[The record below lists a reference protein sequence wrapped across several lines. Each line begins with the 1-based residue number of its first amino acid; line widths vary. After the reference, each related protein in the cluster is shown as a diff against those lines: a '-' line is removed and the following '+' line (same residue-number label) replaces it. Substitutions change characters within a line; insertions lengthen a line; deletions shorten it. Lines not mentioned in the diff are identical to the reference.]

1 MSTMP
6 PLHPFIPVP
15 GALRISLEGTQD
27 GRPWANVFHAF
38 YTGGPP
44 TASNLHDYLSTWY
57 GTAVGELAPLAQG
70 SVLYTGAVAT
80 DLSSLTGAQVEV
92 TGPTSGTNPGDL
104 IPSNA
109 AALVNYNSSFRYRGG
124 HPRTYYVAGT
134 QNELLDSNTW
144 APTFVTAVTTA
155 AANVTAAFEVGA
167 TGFVVQTQGAISY
180 YSGGVARVVPLK
192 MPISTLSVSFG
203 IATQRRRMR
212 K

>member
-1 MSTMP
+1 MP

-15 GALRISLEGTQD
+15 GAIRVSLEGSQA
-27 GRPWANVFHAF
+27 GRPWANVFHCD

-44 TASNLHDYLSTWY
+44 SAPNLSDWLTTWY
-57 GTAVGELAPLAQG
+57 GTAVSELAPLAG
-70 SVLYTGAVAT
+70 NEVRYTNAVAT
-80 DLSSLTGAQVEV
+80 DLSSLSGAQVEV
-92 TGPTSGTNPGDL
+92 AAPFDGTRTGAL

-109 AALVNYNSSFRYRGG
+109 AVLCNYNSSFRYRGG
-124 HPRTYYVAGT
+124 HPRTYYVGGVDTDLDTANAWNAG
-134 QNELLDSNTW
+134 
-144 APTFVTAVTTA
+144 FVTAFTTA

-167 TGFVVQTQGAISY
+167 TGFVVTTQSAISY

-192 MPISTLSVSFG
+192 MPISTLSISST